1 MFDGV
6 KENNRGSEISLQF
19 ERLHSQIQ
27 GLTENV
33 KILGNRLAPIRST
46 PLNVAS
52 SIVNTL
58 TAHQRPQLCDVA
70 ERIRNLSEQVESQTN
85 EIQQMLDTV
94 EL

>member
-46 PLNVAS
+46 PLNESNPIGGA
-52 SIVNTL
+52 L
-58 TAHQRPQLCDVA
+58 TPHQRPKLCDVA
-70 ERIRNLSEQVESQTN
+70 EKIRLLSEQVESLTN
-85 EIQQMLDTV
+85 EIHQMLDTV